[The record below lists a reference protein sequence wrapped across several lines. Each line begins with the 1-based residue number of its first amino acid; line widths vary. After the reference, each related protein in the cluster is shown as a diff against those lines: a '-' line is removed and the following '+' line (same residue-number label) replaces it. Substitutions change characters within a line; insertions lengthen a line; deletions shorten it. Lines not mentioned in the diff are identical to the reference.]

1 MKKHISKGKFIVL
14 EGGEACGKSSQIKLL
29 QSKYKN
35 KNFIFTRE
43 PGGTD
48 IANKIREIIVTG
60 ETEKILPETELA
72 LIYAARNE
80 HIHKVILPA
89 LNKGYNVVSD
99 RFNLSSYIYQGI
111 ARGIASELI
120 DIFDN
125 IFLQNFKA
133 DLTILLDLDL
143 NISAKRVSTRNK
155 ADERFEKFGVNFHQ
169 KIRSGFLEHAK
180 KDLSIKIIDANQNI
194 EKINKIIKSEID
206 NIINV

>member
-1 MKKHISKGKFIVL
+1 M
-14 EGGEACGKSSQIKLL
+14 
-29 QSKYKN
+29 
-35 KNFIFTRE
+35 
-43 PGGTD
+43 
-48 IANKIREIIVTG
+48 
-60 ETEKILPETELA
+60 
-72 LIYAARNE
+72 
-80 HIHKVILPA
+80 
-89 LNKGYNVVSD
+89 
-99 RFNLSSYIYQGI
+99 
-111 ARGIASELI
+111 
-120 DIFDN
+120 FDN